1 MRCVLV
7 KVRNHSPMDGKHT
20 ALVFLRWPNV
30 TDGRPAR
37 QLVGF
42 QSQHLKVGEKAN
54 LRFELSPANISAG

>member
-1 MRCVLV
+1 
-7 KVRNHSPMDGKHT
+7 MDGKHT